1 MKYAKH
7 VYAFKM
13 HIMCYKY
20 IQINPVGRLV
30 FKFSTNTSKS
40 LQIQNKQ
47 KNKAIFSVINN
58 FITKYV
64 HVFNVF
70 IHVT

>member
-1 MKYAKH
+1 
-7 VYAFKM
+7 M

-40 LQIQNKQ
+40 LQVQNKQ
-47 KNKAIFSVINN
+47 KNKAIFFSN
-58 FITKYV
+58 
-64 HVFNVF
+64 
-70 IHVT
+70 